1 MRRRDFLKTTVI
13 LTAGLSL
20 NGVDIFAAETKKN
33 LLPKKNTRVVVIGGG
48 YGGATAAKYLKMIE
62 PKLEIVLINEKNTY
76 ISCPMSNHVIVG
88 LDNIKS
94 ITLNY
99 RILESKYGI
108 KFFQK
113 TVTDIDGNSKKVY
126 FADGYLDYDYLVV
139 SPGIGFIYDE
149 SKGFTKEVVSK
160 YPHGWKA
167 GEQTLMLANML
178 KNLPKGG
185 NVLLRVPIA
194 PYRCP
199 PGPYERASLIGWYLK
214 KNKPGSK
221 IFVLDANDDVV
232 SKGKLFKEAWADL
245 YKGGLEYIPDVD
257 IMGIDSAKNTL
268 KTSKGDIK
276 GELINFIPDQK
287 ANDTAF
293 KFGLVP
299 EGKLWVPVDGFT
311 FESTLIK
318 NVHVLGD
325 STNTGTVG
333 PMPKSAFVANSMG
346 KAVAETIAAIVNGK
360 TLPKP
365 FLSNACYS
373 MVSGDEAIW
382 ITGVYEYDPEKKLSV
397 QVGKAGGTPSSRSKI
412 DKEHQLSWAKSIWQD
427 TFM

>member
-1 MRRRDFLKTTVI
+1 MKRRDFLKTTVI

-20 NGVDIFAAETKKN
+20 NSIDVFAAKTKKN
-33 LLPKKNTRVVVIGGG
+33 LLPKKNTRVVVVGGG

-62 PKLEIVLINEKNTY
+62 PKLEIVLVNESDTY

-88 LDNIKS
+88 LNNIKS
-94 ITLNY
+94 ITLHY
-99 RILESKYGI
+99 RVLQEKYGI
-108 KFFQK
+108 KFFSK
-113 TVTDIDGNSKKVY
+113 TVKGIDGNSKKVY
-126 FADGYLDYDYLVV
+126 FEDGFLDYDYLVV

-149 SKGFTKEVVSK
+149 SIGFTKDVVSK

-167 GEQTLMLANML
+167 GEQTLMLFDML

-185 NVLLRVPIA
+185 NVLLRVPIT

-199 PGPYERASLIGWYLK
+199 PGPYERASLIAWYLK
-214 KNKPGSK
+214 NNKPGSK
-221 IFVLDANDDVV
+221 IFVLDANDDVA
-232 SKGKLFKEAWADL
+232 SKGKLFKEAWKDL
-245 YKGGLEYIPDVD
+245 YQGILEYVPDVD
-257 IMGIDSAKNTL
+257 ILGIDPSTNTL

-276 GELINFIPDQK
+276 GDLINFVPDQR

-293 KFGLVP
+293 TFGLVP

-318 NVHVLGD
+318 NVYVLGD

-333 PMPKSAFVANSMG
+333 PMPKSGFVANSMG
-346 KAVAETIAAIVNGK
+346 KAVAETITAIVNGK

-382 ITGVYEYDPEKKLSV
+382 ITGVYEYDPEKKLSM
-397 QVGKAGGTPSSRSKI
+397 QIEKAGGTSNTRTKI
-412 DKEHQLSWAKSIWQD
+412 DKYNQISWANSIWQD